1 MQENLNILWSQCQQI
16 LRDNLSQSA
25 YQTWFAS
32 VNAIQWENNLL
43 VLQVRSQFIV
53 DYIEDNYL
61 DLLSRVLRKVF
72 GANVRLEYRVMMAG
86 SSVDIPSDNIK
97 LQNAAPIAP
106 MVQGMAPIRNDWES
120 HLNQQYTFS
129 NYIKGE
135 PNKLARAAA
144 VEIAKNPGKTI
155 FNPLFLFG
163 GSGVGKTHLANAI
176 GNEVCALNPNARV
189 LYVSA
194 NTFKL
199 QFQDAVNHN
208 RVPDF
213 LMFYQSVDVLIVD
226 DIQYFADLKG
236 TQDTFFQIFNHL
248 QQTHKQLILTSDRSP
263 MELRGMQER
272 LLSRF
277 KWGLAAEITRP
288 DYALR
293 KDILAYRLHKDG
305 IKLSDDIVEYIAT
318 NVTEN
323 VRDLEGVLASLLAY
337 STLTDSPIDI
347 TLAQTAVGR
356 LVQLQPK
363 TYNPKDIIEIAKYL
377 YGIFG
382 LDFELTLSTRP
393 DDFMGDIELWN
404 EAEANL
410 RSVLDEL
417 CGENQ
422 YRINEGDGAFYG
434 PKIDIKMKDC
444 LGREWQ
450 MGTVQVDFQLPL
462 RFNLSYIDSNGEIVQ
477 TITKIYQDYTG
488 NEHKMFIGKGGTYA
502 GQIPNALA
510 TGIILKGKNPIPE
523 YLKPGHGG
531 AHQPDELLPID
542 GYIEGIKLLA
552 NILLNVD
559 EII

>member
-1 MQENLNILWSQCQQI
+1 MQDKLNILWSECQQI

-32 VNAIQWENNLL
+32 VDAIQWENNLL

-61 DLLSRVLRKVF
+61 DILSRVLRKVF

-86 SSVDIPSDNIK
+86 SSVDIPSDSLKVRPNTPTAQFVQPGTMPIK
-97 LQNAAPIAP
+97 
-106 MVQGMAPIRNDWES
+106 NDWDS
-120 HLNQQYTFS
+120 HLNTQYTFA
-129 NYIKGE
+129 NFIKGE

-144 VEIAKNPGKTI
+144 VEIAKNPGRTV
-155 FNPLFLFG
+155 FNPLFLYG

-176 GNEVCALNPNARV
+176 GNEVNLLNPSARV

-208 RVPDF
+208 QVPDF

-236 TQDTFFQIFNHL
+236 TQDTFFQIFNQL
-248 QQTHKQLILTSDRSP
+248 QQSHKQLVLTSDRSP
-263 MELRGMQER
+263 MELRGLQER

-277 KWGLAAEITRP
+277 RWGLAAEITRP
-288 DYALR
+288 DYLLR

-305 IKLSDDIVEYIAT
+305 IKLTDDIVEYIAT

-356 LVQLQPK
+356 LVQLHPK
-363 TYNPKDIIEIAKYL
+363 TFNPSDIISTVCQRMNISERIITARSRQRDAVRARNIIMYLIKKYTDSSLAEIGKQVHRDHA
-377 YGIFG
+377 
-382 LDFELTLSTRP
+382 TVAHSLSQM
-393 DDFMGDIELWN
+393 DDLMSYDAVLRQEVASIER
-404 EAEANL
+404 A
-410 RSVLDEL
+410 
-417 CGENQ
+417 
-422 YRINEGDGAFYG
+422 
-434 PKIDIKMKDC
+434 
-444 LGREWQ
+444 LGR
-450 MGTVQVDFQLPL
+450 
-462 RFNLSYIDSNGEIVQ
+462 
-477 TITKIYQDYTG
+477 
-488 NEHKMFIGKGGTYA
+488 
-502 GQIPNALA
+502 
-510 TGIILKGKNPIPE
+510 
-523 YLKPGHGG
+523 
-531 AHQPDELLPID
+531 
-542 GYIEGIKLLA
+542 
-552 NILLNVD
+552 
-559 EII
+559 